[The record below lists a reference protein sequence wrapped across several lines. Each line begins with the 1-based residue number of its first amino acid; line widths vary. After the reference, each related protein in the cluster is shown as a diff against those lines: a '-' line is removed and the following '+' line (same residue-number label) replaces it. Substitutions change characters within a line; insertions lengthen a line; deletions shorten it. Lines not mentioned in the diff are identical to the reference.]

1 MQQRDQQNR
10 GILRQRQFGR
20 ERHLPPVGE
29 ILHGFEVDDAA
40 ALIFAFRVGEIDEA
54 APFRSRDV
62 GDDEQSQHLVTFRQF
77 GHHLPAGIAA
87 AQQCLIVSCGIFLVA
102 GDEETGHFIAASGA
116 ELVTVLNVVLLQKI
130 DEFLFDPDRGRR
142 GHVQIEIA
150 DVVTEQCRQ
159 HLAVVVEIPVDGGLS
174 GRDVAVKML
183 RDNGIYDVQVTCT
196 PGFLTDHYDP
206 TKKTVNL
213 SEDVYH
219 SCSVSAAAVAAHE
232 CGHAVQHACAYAP
245 LRLRSGLVPIVS
257 FASSWMQWVLLIGMF
272 TLNVF
277 PGIMLFGIA
286 LFAMVTLFSFVTL
299 PVEIDASRRAVNW
312 LSRAGVTNMNNHG
325 AAVSALRAAA
335 YTYVV
340 AALGSLASLVYYI
353 MIYMGRRD

>member
-1 MQQRDQQNR
+1 MGWIIFIGFAIISYLIQAN
-10 GILRQRQFGR
+10 LKSKF
-20 ERHLPPVGE
+20 ERY
-29 ILHGFEVDDAA
+29 
-40 ALIFAFRVGEIDEA
+40 
-54 APFRSRDV
+54 S
-62 GDDEQSQHLVTFRQF
+62 
-77 GHHLPAGIAA
+77 
-87 AQQCLIVSCGIFLVA
+87 
-102 GDEETGHFIAASGA
+102 
-116 ELVTVLNVVLLQKI
+116 
-130 DEFLFDPDRGRR
+130 
-142 GHVQIEIA
+142 
-150 DVVTEQCRQ
+150 
-159 HLAVVVEIPVDGGLS
+159 EIPVDGGLT

-299 PVEIDASRRAVNW
+299 PVEIDASRRA
-312 LSRAGVTNMNNHG
+312 
-325 AAVSALRAAA
+325 AA